1 MQPCCIY
8 DIHYPMCNQCQCKGL
23 LQRKRLAV
31 TELRRYVVK
40 VLTQAHASLAPSV
53 ILQEVRKIRH
63 INKVTLYRILALL
76 EEKEIVRS
84 ILTSTGVT
92 RYALI
97 DPQNRGT
104 KNLSPQFVCR
114 KCKVI
119 MPINFLNAQSL
130 VKKGLSS
137 KFSGPFELVIEGI
150 CPKCRKE

>member
-1 MQPCCIY
+1 
-8 DIHYPMCNQCQCKGL
+8 MCDKCQCKGL
-23 LQRKRLAV
+23 LQRKRVAI
-31 TELRRYVVK
+31 TELRRYVIK
-40 VLTQAHASLAPSV
+40 VLTQAHSSLTASV

-76 EEKEIVRS
+76 EGKEILRS

-97 DPQNRGT
+97 DPQNRGME
-104 KNLSPQFVCR
+104 NLSPQFVCR

-119 MPINFLNAQSL
+119 MPVDFLNAEAL
-130 VKKGLSS
+130 IKKKLSD

-150 CPKCRKE
+150 CPKCRKEQYA

>member
-1 MQPCCIY
+1 
-8 DIHYPMCNQCQCKGL
+8 MCDRCLCKGL
-23 LQRKRLAV
+23 LERKRIAI
-31 TELRRYVVK
+31 TELRRYVIK
-40 VLTQAHASLAPSV
+40 ILTLVHASLTASV
-53 ILQEVRKIRH
+53 ILQEIRKIRH

-84 ILTSTGVT
+84 ILTSSGIT

-104 KNLSPQFVCR
+104 ENLPPQFVCR

-119 MPINFLNAQSL
+119 LPVNLLNAELL
-130 VKKGLSS
+130 VKQSLSS

-150 CPKCRKE
+150 CPQCRKDEHA

>member
-1 MQPCCIY
+1 
-8 DIHYPMCNQCQCKGL
+8 MCNKCQCKGL
-23 LQRKRLAV
+23 LQRKNIAA
-31 TELRRYVVK
+31 TELRRYIIK
-40 VLTQAHASLAPSV
+40 VLTQAHSSLVAPV

-104 KNLSPQFVCR
+104 KNLPPHFICR
-114 KCKVI
+114 KCKV
-119 MPINFLNAQSL
+119 MVPVDSL
-130 VKKGLSS
+130 KLEPLLKKKLSN

-150 CPKCRKE
+150 CTECRKEQHA

>member
-1 MQPCCIY
+1 
-8 DIHYPMCNQCQCKGL
+8 MCNGCQCKGL
-23 LQRKRLAV
+23 LERKRIAI
-31 TELRRYVVK
+31 TELRRYVIK
-40 VLTQAHASLAPSV
+40 VLTQARSSLTASV
-53 ILQEVRKIRH
+53 ILQEIRKIRH

-97 DPQNRGT
+97 DPQNRGME
-104 KNLSPQFVCR
+104 NLSPQFVCR
-114 KCKVI
+114 KCKAI

-150 CPKCRKE
+150 CPKCRKEQHA

>member
-1 MQPCCIY
+1 
-8 DIHYPMCNQCQCKGL
+8 MCNGCQCKGL
-23 LQRKRLAV
+23 LQRKRIAI
-31 TELRRYVVK
+31 TELRRYVIK
-40 VLTQAHASLAPSV
+40 VLTQAHSSLTAAV
-53 ILQEVRKIRH
+53 ILQEIRKIRH
-63 INKVTLYRILALL
+63 INKVTLYRILSLL

-97 DPQNRGT
+97 DPQNRGME
-104 KNLSPQFVCR
+104 NLSPQFVCR
-114 KCKVI
+114 RCKVI

-150 CPKCRKE
+150 CPKCRKEQYA